1 RWIGK
6 LRVIPLAVGEWSETG
21 SNNLGLRIDGTD
33 CLTERERAR
42 PDVAYCF
49 VADLPM
55 AVELVAQFVDNVTF
69 MMRVN
74 VADPI
79 GRLFR
84 RAAAHIQIELRYGAD
99 EITELQELI
108 RAKLVVF
115 RNSPRDVFHRRP
127 LIERTD
133 TVAPVIV
140 RAEVA
145 AEAQLRH
152 VHRLG
157 HRNFIRIENADGI
170 VRQNG
175 DLIYI
180 HAFRSLNGHR
190 KVDSLQAP
198 NRAWSEPQRGFIF
211 RPLGT
216 GRVYIRFSQ
225 CLGSFWI
232 AEQNHQTRRPAQ
244 MLRIERDPIA

>member
-1 RWIGK
+1 TQLRMRIDLLLHLVEVRTDGIGQSVCSSRRKVRSRRLPCGVIGAENEMQGQVVKCPRWIGK

-115 RNSPRDVFHRRP
+115 RN
-127 LIERTD
+127 
-133 TVAPVIV
+133 
-140 RAEVA
+140 
-145 AEAQLRH
+145 
-152 VHRLG
+152 
-157 HRNFIRIENADGI
+157 
-170 VRQNG
+170 
-175 DLIYI
+175 Y
-180 HAFRSLNGHR
+180 
-190 KVDSLQAP
+190 
-198 NRAWSEPQRGFIF
+198 
-211 RPLGT
+211 
-216 GRVYIRFSQ
+216 
-225 CLGSFWI
+225 
-232 AEQNHQTRRPAQ
+232 
-244 MLRIERDPIA
+244 